1 MKSTPNFPDLSQAVV
16 MGILNVTP
24 DSFFDGGSY
33 SDEERATDHVEYMLK
48 WGASIIDIGGVST
61 RPGAQEISPDEEWS
75 RIGSVI
81 RTLRKEYPD
90 TCLSVDTFHAS
101 VAEKAL
107 DEGIDMVNDISGGSF
122 DPGMAPLIG
131 KWNVPFVI
139 MHIQG
144 RPGNM
149 QQNPTYNNVVE
160 DIKAFFEKQIA
171 TFQEAGASK
180 FILDPGF
187 GFGKNDEHNYALLS
201 NLHIFAEM
209 GYPVMVGLSR
219 KSMINRV
226 LGTKVAEAL
235 NGTSVVNTVAVM
247 NGAKILRVHDVKEA
261 VEVVKLV
268 GTLDSDS

>member
-1 MKSTPNFPDLSQAVV
+1 MNPNTNFPDLSTPAV

-24 DSFFDGGSY
+24 DSFFDGGHY
-33 SDEERATDHVEYMLK
+33 TDEQRAIDHVGHMLK

-61 RPGAQEISPDEEWS
+61 RPGAREISPEEEWS

-81 RTLRKEYPD
+81 RAVRKEYPD
-90 TCLSVDTFHAS
+90 TAISVDTCRAE

-107 DEGIDMVNDISGGSF
+107 DAGVDMVNDISGGTF
-122 DPGMAPLIG
+122 DPNMAPLIG
-131 KWNVPFVI
+131 KRDVPYVI

-149 QQNPTYNNVVE
+149 QQNPTYKNVLE
-160 DIKAFFEKQIA
+160 DIKAFFEQQIA
-171 TFQEAGASK
+171 VFKEAGASN

-187 GFGKNDEHNYALLS
+187 GFGKNDDHNYTLLG
-201 NLHIFAEM
+201 NLHIFTGL

-219 KSMINRV
+219 KSMISRV
-226 LGTKVAEAL
+226 LGTDVAEAM
-235 NGTSVVNTVAVM
+235 NGTSVVNTVALM

-268 GTLDSDS
+268 GSLKSEI

>member
-1 MKSTPNFPDLSQAVV
+1 MNPNTNFPDLSTPAV

-33 SDEERATDHVEYMLK
+33 SDEQRAIDHVGHMLK
-48 WGASIIDIGGVST
+48 WGANIIDIGGVST
-61 RPGAQEISPDEEWS
+61 RPGAQEISPELEWD

-81 RTLRKEYPD
+81 RTVRKEYPD
-90 TCLSVDTFHAS
+90 TCFSVDTYHAS

-107 DEGIDMVNDISGGSF
+107 DAGIDMVNDISGGTF
-122 DPGMAPLIG
+122 DSGMAALIG
-131 KWNVPFVI
+131 KWDVPYVI

-149 QQNPTYNNVVE
+149 QQNPVYNNVVE
-160 DIKAFFEKQIA
+160 DIKSFFEKQIK
-171 TFQEAGASK
+171 TFKNAGASN

-187 GFGKNDEHNYALLS
+187 GFGKNDDHNYTLLG
-201 NLHIFAEM
+201 NIHVFAEM

-226 LGTKVAEAL
+226 LGIDVAEAM
-235 NGTSVVNTVAVM
+235 NGTSVVNAVAVM

-268 GTLDSDS
+268 SQI

>member
-1 MKSTPNFPDLSQAVV
+1 MKSKANFPDLSSPEV

-24 DSFFDGGSY
+24 DSFFDGGNY
-33 SDEERATDHVEYMLK
+33 TDEQRALDRVDHMLK

-61 RPGAQEISPDEEWS
+61 RPCAQEISPAGEWS
-75 RIGSVI
+75 RIDSVI
-81 RTLRKEYPD
+81 KTVRKEYPD
-90 TCLSVDTFHAS
+90 TCLSIDTFHAS

-107 DEGIDMVNDISGGSF
+107 DEGVDMVNDISGGTF
-122 DPGMAPLIG
+122 DPAMAPLIG
-131 KWNVPFVI
+131 KWDVPYVI

-149 QQNPTYNNVVE
+149 QKNPTYNNVVE
-160 DIKAFFEKQIA
+160 DIKVFFKKQIKS
-171 TFQEAGASK
+171 FSEAGASK

-187 GFGKNDEHNYALLS
+187 GFGKNDDHNYTLLG
-201 NLHIFAEM
+201 NLHTFAEI

-226 LGTKVAEAL
+226 LGTEVAEAM
-235 NGTSVVNTVAVM
+235 NGTSVVNTIAVM

-261 VEVVKLV
+261 MEVIQLV
-268 GTLDSDS
+268 GSLKSDI

>member
-1 MKSTPNFPDLSQAVV
+1 VIKAV
-16 MGILNVTP
+16 
-24 DSFFDGGSY
+24 
-33 SDEERATDHVEYMLK
+33 
-48 WGASIIDIGGVST
+48 
-61 RPGAQEISPDEEWS
+61 
-75 RIGSVI
+75 
-81 RTLRKEYPD
+81 RKEYPD
-90 TCLSVDTFHAS
+90 TCFSVDTFHAS

-107 DEGIDMVNDISGGSF
+107 NEGIDMVNDISGGTF

-131 KWNVPFVI
+131 KWDVPYVI

-149 QQNPTYNNVVE
+149 QQNPTYKNVVE
-160 DIKAFFEKQIA
+160 DIKEFFAKQIN
-171 TFQEAGASK
+171 TFTEAGASN

-187 GFGKNDEHNYALLS
+187 GFGKNDDHNYTLLA

-209 GYPVMVGLSR
+209 GYPVLVGLSR

-226 LGTKVAEAL
+226 LGTEVAEAM

-268 GTLDSDS
+268 GTMNSEL

>member
-1 MKSTPNFPDLSQAVV
+1 MNSNTNFPDLSTPAV

-33 SDEERATDHVEYMLK
+33 SDEQRAVDHVEHMLK
-48 WGASIIDIGGVST
+48 WGANIIDIGGVST
-61 RPGAQEISPDEEWS
+61 RPGAKEISSEKEWS
-75 RIGSVI
+75 RIDSVI
-81 RTLRKEYPD
+81 KTLRKEYPD
-90 TCLSVDTFHAS
+90 TCFSVDTFHAS

-107 DEGIDMVNDISGGSF
+107 DAGIDMVNDISGGTF
-122 DPGMAPLIG
+122 DAGMVPLIG
-131 KWNVPFVI
+131 KWNVPYVI

-149 QQNPTYNNVVE
+149 QKNPEYEDVVE
-160 DIKAFFEKQIA
+160 DIKVFFMKQIA
-171 TFQEAGASK
+171 LFKEAGASH

-187 GFGKNDEHNYALLS
+187 GFGKNDDHNYTLLG
-201 NLHIFAEM
+201 NIHVFAEM

-226 LGTKVAEAL
+226 LGTDVAEAM

-268 GTLDSDS
+268 GTLKSDI

>member
-1 MKSTPNFPDLSQAVV
+1 MNPNTHFPDLSTPAV

-33 SDEERATDHVEYMLK
+33 NDEQRAVDHVEHMLK
-48 WGASIIDIGGVST
+48 WGATIIDIGGVSS
-61 RPGAQEISPDEEWS
+61 RPGAKEISPGEEWE
-75 RIGSVI
+75 RIDSVI
-81 RTLRKEYPD
+81 KTLRKEYPA
-90 TCLSVDTFHAS
+90 TCFSVDTFHSS

-107 DEGIDMVNDISGGSF
+107 NEGVDMVNDISGGTF
-122 DPGMAPLIG
+122 DTGMAALIG
-131 KWNVPFVI
+131 KWDVPYVI

-149 QQNPTYNNVVE
+149 QQNPHYDNVVE
-160 DIKAFFEKQIA
+160 DIKSFFEKQIA
-171 TFQEAGASK
+171 LFKKAGASN

-187 GFGKNDEHNYALLS
+187 GFGKNDDHNYTLLS

-226 LGTKVAEAL
+226 LGTKVAEAM
-235 NGTSVVNTVAVM
+235 NGTSVVNTIAVM

-268 GTLDSDS
+268 GSLKSDI